1 MLHID
6 SLDKSGAHTLWS
18 RIATVCAVPRTTH
31 WGWALVHF
39 DTRDLLSSLVFAQ
52 ANCVL
57 WGDLCSSLTNEGLR
71 RGIAPPHGRCALPA
85 QRRRPLGMELEAPSL
100 TGVRHGSSSPPR
112 YGLRP
117 ELYALAYGYWLP
129 NTVSDDTHPTPSPTV
144 PPSTAPVTKGT
155 NEYPRYCR
163 VADGGGRV
171 LEVMQP
177 VAGGALGS
185 TVRHLD
191 TARKDG

>member
-1 MLHID
+1 
-6 SLDKSGAHTLWS
+6 
-18 RIATVCAVPRTTH
+18 
-31 WGWALVHF
+31 
-39 DTRDLLSSLVFAQ
+39 
-52 ANCVL
+52 
-57 WGDLCSSLTNEGLR
+57 
-71 RGIAPPHGRCALPA
+71 
-85 QRRRPLGMELEAPSL
+85 MELEAPSL

-185 TVRHLD
+185 TVWHLD
-191 TARKDG
+191 AARKDG